1 MMHYPLAAISKS
13 TVVTLSAILLILPL
27 AVVGGGLLTEDQ
39 DPLRDGMV
47 AAAVAAVMAALL
59 ICSIRRRSVSFDGAT
74 LVVKAAFWTRRTPIG
89 ELDLDG
95 ARIVNLAERT
105 ELRPMLRMSGYSLPG
120 FRAGHY
126 RLRNTQ
132 KAFALLTARDRVLA
146 VPERGGTL
154 LLLSL
159 ERPQFL
165 LDALKESRP

>member
-1 MMHYPLAAISKS
+1 MEYRIASLSKS
-13 TVVTLSAILLILPL
+13 TVVTLCAILLILPL
-27 AVVGGGLLTEDQ
+27 AVVIGGLLTEDQ
-39 DPLRDGMV
+39 DPLRAGIA

-59 ICSIRRRSVSFDGAT
+59 IGSIRRRSVSFDGTT

-105 ELRPMLRMSGYSLPG
+105 ELRPLLRMNGYSLPG
-120 FRAGHY
+120 YHAGHY
-126 RLRNTQ
+126 RTRNTQ
-132 KAFALLTARDRVLA
+132 KAFALLTAQDRVLA

-159 ERPQFL
+159 ERPQSL
-165 LDALKESRP
+165 LDALKESGP